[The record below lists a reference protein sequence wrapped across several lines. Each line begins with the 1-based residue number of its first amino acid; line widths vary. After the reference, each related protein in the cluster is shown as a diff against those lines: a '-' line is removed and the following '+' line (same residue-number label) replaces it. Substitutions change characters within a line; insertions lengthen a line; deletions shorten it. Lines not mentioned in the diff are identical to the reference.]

1 MTTQLMTVE
10 HLLPEYLADEMLPQ
24 LTSPFRL
31 RRIEIGKLRFYYEAI
46 ETQDGYDI
54 LLYLGSTGFI
64 KSVLPENKYLTN
76 WRIDL
81 AVSMSSAEKV
91 DEYVDLTADYGTI
104 MHMSFADICKT
115 GRFVPDR
122 ITDIVASRVIQK
134 NTPAF
139 LHRMW
144 LEAIMMDCL
153 SFMQFIHDYEVNV
166 LAIEFPIK
174 YRGVGTCIDLVAQ
187 ITTKE
192 KGFWGEVYKSGDK
205 KGEPKESYRLNT
217 FVAIIDFKS
226 GRKGFYDSHEA
237 QLEYCK
243 EAWNSFFAGTP
254 YEVKKVFNWSPNDWR
269 EKPTYKLKD
278 QTDSKFNGQ
287 LDALYSMGN
296 IFKIFEID
304 KNQKRIT
311 NNIPLG
317 ETTDGS
323 YEIIDLKSA
332 IVEYEKKLKNEGQI
346 AEGPGASEDAGA

>member
-1 MTTQLMTVE
+1 MTVE
-10 HLLPEYLADEMLPQ
+10 HLLPEYLAEEILPQ
-24 LTSPFRL
+24 LSSPFRL
-31 RRIEIGKLRFYYEAI
+31 RRINFGGRRFYYEAI
-46 ETQDGYDI
+46 EKEDGYEVMV
-54 LLYLGSTGFI
+54 YLSSTTFI
-64 KSVLPENKYLTN
+64 KAVLPENKFLTN

-104 MHMSFADICKT
+104 MHVSFAEIVKR

-122 ITDIVASRVIQK
+122 VTDVVANYVTEN
-134 NTPAF
+134 NTPAN
-139 LHRMW
+139 LHQKW
-144 LEAIMMDCL
+144 TEAIMMDCL
-153 SFMQFIHDYEVNV
+153 SFLQFVHDYEVKV
-166 LAIEFPIK
+166 IAIEFPIK
-174 YRGVGTCIDLVAQ
+174 YRGVGTCIDLVAE

-192 KGFWGEVYKSGDK
+192 KGFWGEEYKSGEK

-243 EAWNSFFAGTP
+243 EAWNSFFAGTK
-254 YEVKKVFNWSPNDWR
+254 YEAKKVFNWAPNDWR
-269 EKPTYKLKD
+269 DKPTYKIKD
-278 QTDSKFNGQ
+278 QSSTRFTGK
-287 LDALYSMGN
+287 LDTLYSMGE
-296 IFKIFEID
+296 IFDIFEIG
-304 KNQKRIT
+304 KTKKRVT
-311 NNIPLG
+311 SEIPLG